1 VTFVDGKVFT
11 TQPLDQHCTD
21 VDTGDTNPYE
31 FSSLQPCLQALTDF
45 TVPIDTTKLSEGV
58 HSFAVQIEDA
68 GGNKVTVAGPKS
80 IRVENLNG
88 IHASRRARI
97 SMWFV
102 KNHKRQASTVRGQRV
117 VVRGLLR
124 DRKGRGIS
132 GAIVDVYHYIG
143 KHRLSKTGLKSRRGG
158 RLTLILP
165 KNVFGDKHGNRT
177 LLFVYRVKRPGPATS
192 KQHLLL
198 TIRYPDGKPVYR
210 PLFKKKT

>member
-1 VTFVDGKVFT
+1 
-11 TQPLDQHCTD
+11 
-21 VDTGDTNPYE
+21 
-31 FSSLQPCLQALTDF
+31 
-45 TVPIDTTKLSEGV
+45 
-58 HSFAVQIEDA
+58 
-68 GGNKVTVAGPKS
+68 
-80 IRVENLNG
+80 
-88 IHASRRARI
+88 
-97 SMWFV
+97 MWFV

-132 GAIVDVYHYIG
+132 GAIVDVYHYVG
-143 KHRLSKTGLKSRRGG
+143 RHRLSKTGLKSRRGG

-198 TIRYPDGKPVYR
+198 TIRYPDGRPVYR
-210 PLFKKKT
+210 PLFKKKRT